1 VPAAAFQNV
10 HLSWNPALFA
20 YRTSTHNFW
29 PKEQGPSDDT
39 FNCGENP
46 QYVMALS
53 HSALTKGA
61 SIWILVS
68 RHVTKSEQEGCEVKD
83 YLTVHLHRN
92 DQTKERI
99 WYPRSNRNVLTG
111 AYTNNPHCLV
121 RYDATDAS
129 DEYLSIVLSQYEKS
143 HDLGYT
149 LSCFCTEPFKLGPP
163 AKELPFSRTVTSSWT
178 EATAGGPVGK
188 KRFYRY
194 VSPVAVRDNSVESYS
209 PLPFDAHYSN
219 PMYAIEVPEG
229 GAVFQIQC
237 MAPKTLAVNVMLV
250 PVDSYG
256 QRATRIKSDP
266 PVDSGHYRH
275 GFVVTARQR
284 ANPGPYALIVSS
296 YSAGETATFRVKI
309 TTSVLLRRVDE
320 ILS

>member
-1 VPAAAFQNV
+1 
-10 HLSWNPALFA
+10 
-20 YRTSTHNFW
+20 
-29 PKEQGPSDDT
+29 
-39 FNCGENP
+39 
-46 QYVMALS
+46 MALS
-53 HSALTKGA
+53 QSALSKGA

-83 YLTVHLHRN
+83 YLTVHLHRS

-121 RYDATDAS
+121 RYDVTDAS
-129 DEYLSIVLSQYEKS
+129 GEYLSIVLSQYEKS

-194 VSPVAVRDNSVESYS
+194 VFPVAERDNSVESYS
-209 PLPFDAHYSN
+209 PLPFDPHNSN

-266 PVDSGHYRH
+266 PVDSGNYRH